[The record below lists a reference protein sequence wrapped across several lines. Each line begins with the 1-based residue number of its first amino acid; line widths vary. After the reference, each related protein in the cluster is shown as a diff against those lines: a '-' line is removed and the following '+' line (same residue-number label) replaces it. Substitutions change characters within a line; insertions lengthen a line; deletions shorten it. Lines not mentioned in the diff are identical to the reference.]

1 MQYINQPLVSK
12 IRQKFCNVNTCP
24 ISGDRIFFENAGGA
38 LTLKS
43 ALETTTKF
51 ASIPDNQGRDNLASQ
66 ALNDI
71 IKNAKTDLSELF
83 NTKSGEFFMG
93 ESGTELLFRLIRNA
107 VVASPSG
114 GSVVGTSL
122 EHPASRSA
130 AKKWSNEMDYTYL
143 SVPHSVETGTV
154 NPKNYADKISDT
166 TRVVTIVHASP
177 VTGMGTKIK
186 EISKIVRQKAPLAF
200 IIVDG
205 IQHAAHGGID
215 IESYDI
221 DGYVISPY
229 KMFSRHGFGIAWVSD
244 RLRNAPHE
252 QLDGGPSDNWE
263 LGTRDT
269 GAYATMSDVKKYMCW
284 LGKEFTNNND
294 SREQIK
300 AAGAAIQD
308 YERKM
313 TDALLHG
320 LENLKGLADFEDV
333 EIIGGLNNSSREG
346 LVSFRIKDYPSEK
359 IVGYLNHQ
367 GIRTHTRKCDHYSEN
382 ILTPLGW
389 DDCVRVSICHY
400 NTLIEIKKFLSCM
413 AAFKDN

>member
-43 ALETTTKF
+43 VLETTTKF
-51 ASIPDNQGRDNLASQ
+51 ASIPDNQGRDNLASK
-66 ALNDI
+66 ALNDVI
-71 IKNAKTDLSELF
+71 RNAKNDLSELF
-83 NTKSGEFFMG
+83 NTQSGEFFMG

-107 VVASPSG
+107 VGASPSG

-284 LGKEFTNNND
+284 LGKEFTKNND

-308 YERKM
+308 
-313 TDALLHG
+313 L
-320 LENLKGLADFEDV
+320 
-333 EIIGGLNNSSREG
+333 S
-346 LVSFRIKDYPSEK
+346 
-359 IVGYLNHQ
+359 
-367 GIRTHTRKCDHYSEN
+367 
-382 ILTPLGW
+382 
-389 DDCVRVSICHY
+389 
-400 NTLIEIKKFLSCM
+400 LIHI
-413 AAFKDN
+413 